1 MKRRQPVKGK
11 ALLSRTREALR
22 LFIVSRVALHR
33 RGLARMLED
42 QPSLAVLGEGAP
54 DDLSLRRIDELRPS
68 VVLTDS
74 ASARTDGFVR
84 GAAAAAPGCRV
95 VVLGVSDETEV
106 IRCAEAGVTGYLS
119 AETSARD
126 LADGLHTLQHGS
138 FLCPAATAEILLR
151 KLSAPPQEKAQAG
164 DAHLTARETDI
175 LKLVD
180 RGLSNKEIA
189 SQLCICLPTVKNH
202 VHHILEK
209 LGVARRSAAAA
220 RVRNAPEP
228 KDLVPGL
235 GPADPFTPLPLAD
248 RMRASIAG
256 QGST

>member
-1 MKRRQPVKGK
+1 MKRQKPIKAK
-11 ALLSRTREALR
+11 ALFSRAREALR

-33 RGLARMLED
+33 RGLARMLAE
-42 QPSLAVLGEGAP
+42 QPSLFVLGDGAP
-54 DDLSLRRIDELRPS
+54 DDLSLRRIDELRPA
-68 VVLTDS
+68 VVLADS

-84 GAAAAAPGCRV
+84 AAAAAAPGCRV
-95 VVLGVSDETEV
+95 VVLGVSDENEV
-106 IRCAEAGVTGYLS
+106 IGCAEAGVAGYLS
-119 AETSARD
+119 ADASARD
-126 LADGLHTLQHGS
+126 LADGLLTLQHGS

-151 KLSAPPQEKAQAG
+151 KWSAPPARKPQGG

-175 LKLVD
+175 LRLVD

-189 SQLCICLPTVKNH
+189 RQLCICLPTVKNH

-220 RVRNAPEP
+220 RVRDLAEP
-228 KDLVPGL
+228 KDLVPGP
-235 GPADPFTPLPLAD
+235 GPADPFTPAPMAD

-256 QGST
+256 HGST

>member
-1 MKRRQPVKGK
+1 M
-11 ALLSRTREALR
+11 R
-22 LFIVSRVALHR
+22 LFIVSTIALHR
-33 RGLARMLED
+33 RGLARMLAD
-42 QPSLAVLGEGAP
+42 QPSLAVLGDGAP

-68 VVLTDS
+68 VVLADS
-74 ASARTDGFVR
+74 ASARTGGFVR

-95 VVLGVSDETEV
+95 VVLGVSEENEV
-106 IRCAEAGVTGYLS
+106 IDCAEAGVAGYLS

-151 KLSAPPQEKAQAG
+151 KLAAPKPVQSQSGE
-164 DAHLTARETDI
+164 AHLTARETDI
-175 LKLVD
+175 LRLVD

-209 LGVARRSAAAA
+209 LGVARRSAAVA
-220 RVRNAPEP
+220 RVRHIAEP
-228 KDLVPGL
+228 KDPVPGS
-235 GPADPFTPLPLAD
+235 GPADPFTPAVVPD

>member
-1 MKRRQPVKGK
+1 MKSAKPVKGT

-22 LFIVSRVALHR
+22 LFIVSRIALHR
-33 RGLARMLED
+33 RGLARMLAD
-42 QPSLAVLGEGAP
+42 QPSLNVLGDGAP

-84 GAAAAAPGCRV
+84 GASAAAPGCRV
-95 VVLGVSDETEV
+95 VVLGVSEETEV
-106 IRCAEAGVTGYLS
+106 IGCAEAGVSGYLS

-126 LADGLHTLQHGS
+126 LVDGLHTLQQGS

-151 KLSAPPQEKAQAG
+151 KLSAPPQPEARSA

-175 LKLVD
+175 LRLVD

-189 SQLCICLPTVKNH
+189 RELCICLPTVKNH

-220 RVRNAPEP
+220 RVRNLPEP
-228 KDLVPGL
+228 KDLVPGT
-235 GPADPFTPLPLAD
+235 GPADPFTPAPVAD

-256 QGST
+256 HGST